1 VTSFLIDTNVI
12 SEFGRERPAS
22 QIINFLESQHLD
34 RLFVA
39 DVVLAEVRFGISLL
53 ADRARQNHYVSILE
67 DHIRPMFRHRVLRAG
82 EETWLIWKRFERDGR
97 QRRYTFQQPD
107 LVIAALAAEHNMCVV
122 TRDTEPFREAGVSY
136 LNPWL
141 SLA

>member
-1 VTSFLIDTNVI
+1 VTQFLIDTNVI

-22 QIINFLESQHLD
+22 QVVAFLENQKLES
-34 RLFVA
+34 LFIA
-39 DVVLAEVRFGISLL
+39 DVVLAEVRFGIALL
-53 ADRARQNHYVSILE
+53 EDEGRRRHYARILE
-67 DHIRPMFRHRVLRAG
+67 DQIRPMFRDRLLSVG
-82 EETWLIWKRFERDGR
+82 EETWFIWKRLEREGR

-107 LVIAALAAEHNMCVV
+107 LVIAALAVEYDMCVV

-141 SLA
+141 KIS